1 MTKKIYAGQTIKIPT
16 GKESQKGETF
26 HTIQAGETLYKLT
39 TMYNVSAKDICEAN
53 PGLSAEFPYRTGYP
67 DSTEKEEQTA
77 TATQTPTEQTTI
89 QGPVVPKYKDMHK
102 VNAKT
107 IFSVSREYGISE
119 RGVNCTANPEL
130 KKGMKKGQF
139 LCIPYPA
146 ATTVQPTQKEDPY
159 AIPPSN
165 SELF

>member
-1 MTKKIYAGQTIKIPT
+1 
-16 GKESQKGETF
+16 
-26 HTIQAGETLYKLT
+26 
-39 TMYNVSAKDICEAN
+39 
-53 PGLSAEFPYRTGYP
+53 
-67 DSTEKEEQTA
+67 
-77 TATQTPTEQTTI
+77 
-89 QGPVVPKYKDMHK
+89 MHK
-102 VNAKT
+102 VKRKET

-119 RGVNCTANPEL
+119 QELIAANPEL

-165 SELF
+165 SELFRKSKETPPKAVYH